1 MINGWKAAVKR
12 ARYIMEYGCYC
23 NDLSNHDIADELAFL
38 MDQLAKENGEPEI
51 DWEEEIDWE
60 AEDET

>member
-12 ARYIMEYGCYC
+12 ARYIMEYGCYS

-51 DWEEEIDWE
+51 DWEEEIEWE
-60 AEDET
+60 AGDET